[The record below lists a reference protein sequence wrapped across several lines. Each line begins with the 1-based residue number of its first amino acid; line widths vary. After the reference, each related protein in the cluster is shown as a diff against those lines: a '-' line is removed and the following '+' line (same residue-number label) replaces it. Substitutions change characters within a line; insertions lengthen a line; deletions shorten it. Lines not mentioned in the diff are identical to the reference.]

1 MNLAGLMLCLFRFF
15 EHTRKTLVYA
25 LAFFL
30 GTLLSNYYWG
40 VYLLVMHDYPNVS
53 SMFAYFGWNIAF
65 VMLVFMLF
73 SLRKEQGVKGISPW
87 ALLPVP
93 LNIVQLLI
101 YIQYGGYFNNIW
113 QVFWTTVSACLALDA
128 IIRWLKKRNDDAK
141 FPYISA
147 VVLVFITMEYAEW
160 TTSSFDWPSEAMNP
174 YNYLSIICNFCYIL
188 LPLAFTRVYG
198 KDDKV
203 LSDAPHSR
211 LMNLFRPLYIIVVIM
226 CCSGGYFLAVWMRNT
241 LEIGIGE
248 QGEADPY
255 SIISVMLF
263 VVSVVIVSYTFIIV
277 LVVSS
282 AQKTY
287 EGEELKRAKSYA
299 ERSNATKS
307 EFLANMSHEIRT
319 PINAVLGMNEMILRE
334 SLEARD
340 DLPSDPESI
349 RSTFADICVCSGN
362 IDSAGK
368 SLLSI
373 INDILDF
380 SKIEAGKM
388 EIVNAS
394 YHLSS
399 VLNDVSNM
407 IAFKARDKGLEFD
420 VEVDRSLPDVLCGD
434 EVRVRQIITNLL
446 NNAVKYTEKG
456 RVILDVSEKR
466 DHGNT
471 EGDITSL
478 IISVKDT
485 GIGIRDEDKDKLFRK
500 FERVDIDKNSSVEG
514 TGLGLAITAN
524 LVEMMGGT
532 ISVISNYGI
541 GSNFT
546 ASIPQQIV
554 SDEPIGDFRERYEK
568 SIDSMKPKKESFHA
582 GNAIILVV
590 DDTQMNLMVIKGLL
604 KKTGIRIDTA
614 KSGAEAVDLAQ
625 INHYDIIFLDQRMPG
640 MDGTE
645 AMRLIRKDTG
655 GVNSETP
662 IVCLTADAI
671 SGARERYLSEGFDDY
686 LTKPIDSGQ
695 LEKMIET
702 LLPAEKLE
710 YAGSEGSQVGIPQP
724 GSQEGVFD
732 PEVIDKKTGLL
743 YCGQDESFYE
753 QVLSE
758 YFIESKEK
766 KASIDRCYNEK
777 NWEEYGILV
786 HSLKSTSKMIGALGL
801 SEIAL
806 RLEKAA
812 KSGDTDAVERAHEN
826 MKKAYSDVTEMIS
839 RCVRPQ
845 EQKS

>member
-15 EHTRKTLVYA
+15 EHTRKPLIFA

-30 GTLLSNYYWG
+30 GDLLSSYYWG
-40 VYLLVMHDYPNVS
+40 VYLLVMHDDPNVS

-65 VMLVFMLF
+65 VMLVFMQL
-73 SLRKEQGVKGISPW
+73 SLRKEQGVKSFSPW

-93 LNIVQLLI
+93 VNFVQLLL
-101 YIQYGGYFNNIW
+101 YVQYGGYFNNIW
-113 QVFWTTVSACLALDA
+113 QVFWTTFAACLALDA
-128 IIRWLKKRNDDAK
+128 IIFHFRSRKDKAE

-147 VVLVFITMEYAEW
+147 VVLVYVAIEYAEW
-160 TTSSFDWPSEAMNP
+160 TTSCFDWPTEMQNP
-174 YNYLSIICNFCYIL
+174 YNYLSLMCSLCYIL
-188 LPLAFTRVYG
+188 LPLAFNRVYG
-198 KDDKV
+198 RDDRI
-203 LSDAPHSR
+203 LSEVPHSR
-211 LMNLFRPLYIIVVIM
+211 LMNLFRPLYIIVVIL
-226 CCSGGYFLAVWMRNT
+226 CCTGGFFLAVWMRII
-241 LEIGIGE
+241 LDAGIGE
-248 QGEADPY
+248 KGEADPY

-263 VVSVVIVSYTFIIV
+263 VVSSVIVLFTFIIV

-287 EGEELKRAKSYA
+287 EGEELKKAKSYA

-340 DLPSDPESI
+340 ELPSDRESI
-349 RSTFADICVCSGN
+349 RKTFADICGYSGN

-394 YHLSS
+394 YQLGS

-407 IAFKARDKGLEFD
+407 ISFKARDKGLEFD
-420 VEVDRSLPDVLCGD
+420 VEVDRSLPDILRGD
-434 EVRVRQIITNLL
+434 EVRVRQIMTNLL

-456 RVILDVSEKR
+456 RVVLAVSEKR
-466 DHGNT
+466 DYGNT
-471 EGDITSL
+471 EGDLTSL

-485 GIGIRDEDKDKLFRK
+485 GIGIREEDKEKLFRK
-500 FERVDIDKNSSVEG
+500 FERVDIEKNSSIEG
-514 TGLGLAITAN
+514 TGLGLAITGS

-546 ASIPQQIV
+546 VSIPQMIV
-554 SDEPIGDFRERYEK
+554 SDEPIGDFRERFEK
-568 SIDSMKPKKESFHA
+568 SIDSMKPRKEPFHA

-590 DDTQMNLMVIKGLL
+590 DDTKVNLVVIKGLL
-604 KKTGIRIDTA
+604 KKTGISIDTA
-614 KSGAEAVDLAQ
+614 KSGADAVDLAQ
-625 INHYDIIFLDQRMPG
+625 LNHYDIIFMDQRMPG

-645 AMRLIRKDTG
+645 AMRRIKEDPG
-655 GVNSETP
+655 GVNADTP
-662 IVCLTADAI
+662 FICLTADAI
-671 SGARERYLSEGFDDY
+671 SGARERYLSEGFNDY

-702 LLPAEKLE
+702 WLPSEKLE
-710 YAGSEGSQVGIPQP
+710 YFTAAAPQESGQELRSQDD
-724 GSQEGVFD
+724 VFD
-732 PEVIDKKTGLL
+732 PEVIDRKTGLL
-743 YCGQDESFYE
+743 YCGQDEKFYG
-753 QVLSE
+753 QVLAE
-758 YFIESKEK
+758 YLFESKEK
-766 KASIDRCYNEK
+766 SAAIDRSYNEK
-777 NWEEYGILV
+777 NWEEYGILA
-786 HSLKSTSKMIGALGL
+786 HSLKSTSKMIGAAGL
-801 SEIAL
+801 SDIAL

-812 KSGDTDAVERAHEN
+812 KSGDIDAIDREHES
-826 MKKAYSDVTEMIS
+826 MKKAYTQVTEMIAQ
-839 RCVRPQ
+839 CVRP
-845 EQKS
+845 ENLIS